1 MKLTGNTVLI
11 TGGATGIG
19 FAMAEAFLK
28 AGNEVIICGRRE
40 ARLMDAR
47 KKHPEFHVRTCD
59 VAKES
64 DCKSLAEWT
73 GASFKDLNIL
83 VNNAGVQRAIDF
95 TKGADAFLAG
105 ESEVRINLEAPGRG
119 YDAFTLPAT
128 LAKSARA

>member
-1 MKLTGNTVLI
+1 
-11 TGGATGIG
+11 
-19 FAMAEAFLK
+19 
-28 AGNEVIICGRRE
+28 
-40 ARLMDAR
+40 
-47 KKHPEFHVRTCD
+47 

-64 DCKSLAEWT
+64 DCKSLGEWT

-83 VNNAGVQRAIDF
+83 VNNAGVQRDIDF

-128 LAKSARA
+128 FAKSARA